1 MLVFRMKKKH
11 GIKKALDEVPLS
23 ELETWK
29 TRKLLVRLKRLRWCY
44 EEVAAAEDY
53 YPHELAAVED
63 KILFKTDPRWKQ
75 AYREVKAILATREHI
90 TARI

>member
-29 TRKLLVRLKRLRWCY
+29 TRKLLVRLKRLLAHTAIACGYNRDFIIC
-44 EEVAAAEDY
+44 
-53 YPHELAAVED
+53 HE
-63 KILFKTDPRWKQ
+63 
-75 AYREVKAILATREHI
+75 
-90 TARI
+90 